1 MSSLLQSYNEAL
13 HLLTGTEEKIVSFVI
28 NHPEQALEFSV
39 HDLAARLEVSPS
51 MIVKSAKKLGFT
63 GYSQLKLAIASELN
77 ILVQREKS
85 SVLIEDLEAYDELVS
100 TTIKEAYS
108 RLSEG
113 LIEEAARV
121 LSSSQIVDIY
131 AFGFDAIAGHDLY
144 LKMLQSGKRVQLI
157 ENGYEQMISAYSLE
171 SDSTVVA
178 ISSTGSS
185 VDLMDALRF
194 SKKAGASV
202 VTITPAG
209 SKLSNYSSINLESYY
224 SKLVFPEGGLI
235 TRIVQLMIVDV
246 LYLKFLQ
253 ISGTRFEERYSKFRE
268 VLDFKRRGTKKERD

>member
-13 HLLTGTEEKIVSFVI
+13 HLLTETEEKIVSFVI
-28 NHPEQALEFSV
+28 NNPEQSLEFSI
-39 HDLAARLEVSPS
+39 HELAARLEISPS
-51 MIVKSAKKLGFT
+51 MIVKAAKKLGFT

-100 TTIKEAYS
+100 TTIREAYC
-108 RLSEG
+108 RVREEV
-113 LIEEAARV
+113 IEEAARV
-121 LSSSQIVDIY
+121 LSSSQIIDIY

-171 SDSTVVA
+171 SNSAVVA

-224 SKLVFPEGGLI
+224 SKLVFPEGGLV

-246 LYLKFLQ
+246 LYMKFLQ
-253 ISGTRFEERYSKFRE
+253 ISGGRFEERYSRFRE
-268 VLDFKRRGTKKERD
+268 VLDFKRRGIKK

>member
-13 HLLTGTEEKIVSFVI
+13 HLLTETEEKIVSFVI
-28 NHPEQALEFSV
+28 NNPEQSLEFSI
-39 HDLAARLEVSPS
+39 HELAARLEISPS
-51 MIVKSAKKLGFT
+51 MIVKAAKKLGFT

-100 TTIKEAYS
+100 TTIREAYC
-108 RLSEG
+108 RVSEEV
-113 LIEEAARV
+113 IEEAARV
-121 LSSSQIVDIY
+121 LSSSQIIDIY

-171 SDSTVVA
+171 SNSAVVA

-209 SKLSNYSSINLESYY
+209 SKLSNYSSFNLESYY
-224 SKLVFPEGGLI
+224 SKLVFPEGGLV

-246 LYLKFLQ
+246 LYMKFLQ
-253 ISGTRFEERYSKFRE
+253 ISGGRFEERYSRFRE
-268 VLDFKRRGTKKERD
+268 VLDFKRRGIKK

>member
-13 HLLTGTEEKIVSFVI
+13 HLLTKTEEKIVGFVI
-28 NHPEQALEFSV
+28 NHPEQALEFSI

-51 MIVKSAKKLGFT
+51 MIVKAAKKLGLT

-100 TTIKEAYS
+100 TTINEAYS

-185 VDLMDALRF
+185 VDLMDALSF

-209 SKLSNYSSINLESYY
+209 SKLSNYSTINLESYY
-224 SKLVFPEGGLI
+224 SKLVFPEGGLV